1 MEDRKARMSKI
12 KFMVNQLLDIEVEVK
27 GEEGQ
32 VKLESFPSRIE
43 DISKD
48 HIIIAYPFKN
58 GYPVPL
64 HTNETISLRFIQD
77 QTPYACD
84 VKVVTK
90 LTAPVALL
98 KVTKPN
104 KIIRIQKRNWVRLPY
119 NTTVKY
125 KLAGYE
131 VDFMEV
137 MSIDISGG
145 GLLLQT
151 NHAIDINENLDI
163 IFKLDNF
170 TISTTGRVV
179 RSFPA
184 DNSYRIAI
192 KFEKISEIE
201 RDKIVGFIFQ
211 KQREFI
217 KKGIL

>member
-163 IFKLDNF
+163 IITLENF
-170 TISTTGRVV
+170 TISTTSRVV